1 MFSKNASRIVT
12 TVLVG
17 VLIFVA
23 SIVLPKLLV
32 SQGVSS
38 LLTTQGLELVLA
50 LLAIGIVGKGRFSDY
65 GFRLPRIASF
75 SLWVLLKWVLIAL
88 AAIGMG
94 AVATLAISLSGSS
107 GSPIV
112 KQLSFPQ
119 IVLFIWVFSSII
131 EEILTR
137 GFIQGHLSPLN
148 EVSVRVLL
156 FRVSLPTLIGAL
168 FFGAMHIVLL
178 LSGADILTTVIV
190 VVFTF
195 SLGLLAGHQRDKSGS
210 LIPAIILHALANMGA
225 VVGGIVFVLITIVT
239 TGKLPEL

>member
-1 MFSKNASRIVT
+1 M
-12 TVLVG
+12 
-17 VLIFVA
+17 
-23 SIVLPKLLV
+23 
-32 SQGVSS
+32 
-38 LLTTQGLELVLA
+38 
-50 LLAIGIVGKGRFSDY
+50 
-65 GFRLPRIASF
+65 
-75 SLWVLLKWVLIAL
+75 
-88 AAIGMG
+88 
-94 AVATLAISLSGSS
+94 
-107 GSPIV
+107 
-112 KQLSFPQ
+112 
-119 IVLFIWVFSSII
+119 LFIWVFSSII

>member
-1 MFSKNASRIVT
+1 M
-12 TVLVG
+12 
-17 VLIFVA
+17 
-23 SIVLPKLLV
+23 

-50 LLAIGIVGKGRFSDY
+50 LLAIGILGKGRFSDY
-65 GFRLPRIASF
+65 GFRFPRIPTLSG
-75 SLWVLLKWVLIAL
+75 SVLLKWGLIAL
-88 AAIGMG
+88 AAVGMG

-119 IVLFIWVFSSII
+119 IVLFVWVFSSII

-148 EVSVRVLL
+148 ELSARVLL
-156 FRVSLPTLIGAL
+156 FRVSVPTLIGAL
-168 FFGAMHIVLL
+168 FFGAMHMVVLFG
-178 LSGADILTTVIV
+178 GADIRTTVIIV
-190 VVFTF
+190 IFTF
-195 SLGLLAGHQRDKSGS
+195 SLGLLCGHQRDKSGS
-210 LIPAIILHALANMGA
+210 LIPAIMLHALANMGA